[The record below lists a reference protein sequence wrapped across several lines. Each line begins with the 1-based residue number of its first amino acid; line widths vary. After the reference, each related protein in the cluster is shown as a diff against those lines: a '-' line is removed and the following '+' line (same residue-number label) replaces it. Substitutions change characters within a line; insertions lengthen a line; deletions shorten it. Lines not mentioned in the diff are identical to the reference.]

1 MTVTIL
7 FVLMFK
13 AGHMTMFPPM
23 RYISPEACANAA
35 QFLIELPED
44 DKEFTADGRSKSDF
58 DEVRAVCITP
68 KAEPKGQD
76 T

>member
-1 MTVTIL
+1 ML
-7 FVLMFK
+7 
-13 AGHMTMFPPM
+13 
-23 RYISPEACANAA
+23 R